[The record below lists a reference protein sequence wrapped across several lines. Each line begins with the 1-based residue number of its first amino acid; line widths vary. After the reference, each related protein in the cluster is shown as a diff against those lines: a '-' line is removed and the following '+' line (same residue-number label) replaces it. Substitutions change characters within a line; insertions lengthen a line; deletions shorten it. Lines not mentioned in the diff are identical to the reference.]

1 MFGLL
6 LCAGVVSTSCSNDP
20 DAPMDTIPY
29 DRVLTPMNFS
39 AEVVASKGTDITFSW
54 SSMENANGYVLQLFE
69 AEDELVAPNYDEEVP
84 YAEYEVAKDEV
95 PYTVEGLEVDKT
107 FWARLRATSNTI
119 GDSKWAELTESVST
133 SAVRDGL
140 EPFVVERLTNAVT
153 IGWADAADKMD
164 LTSVRVEKVQ
174 PAEGD
179 EPQLLALT
187 EEQKSAAQ
195 VTVEGLEACNNY
207 KFTLLFGKSGQRG
220 VVTAWTRPSN
230 EGFNTV
236 NTVEAIYN
244 AINGTVG
251 DVKLYVEYS
260 ETPYDFSALIVD
272 PGLAINCNLTL
283 LGQTT
288 EDGKMPQILQFG
300 VQLGA
305 DVTSIRFENL
315 YIDGNG
321 VIGHLMVNEKAMLD
335 KIEIVN
341 CEMANTTKGVI
352 YTKEDKTFV
361 DVVGAQKFL
370 ISGTYMHDINPVG
383 ATGGDFIDLR
393 SGSYLDVEVVN
404 STFYAC
410 ARTFLRTSNK
420 ENMLKVNKINVK
432 NCTFNYVVATNTS
445 SNNNGL
451 LYAGLA
457 TGVTEFNFT
466 NSVLLNMYNDAEG
479 TEAGKGWVRIARNSK
494 DSYAPV
500 CSGNIYYRLGV
511 DFFTPGSYQL
521 GTEIVCDEAYCLA
534 GGGMIL
540 EEDPCVNSE
549 AGKLYLVNGIIAANK
564 AGDPRWWNASEPV
577 VIRPTELEVVTEP
590 KLWDFTEKTIFQT
603 ETVETNTIID
613 NIRIYGPASI
623 KMNEGI
629 TFSADGVMGATRPE
643 SGALYFQAEGY
654 GAVVVKMADNGYNGS
669 AQVIAGGDR
678 YTVQADGEAHKVLL
692 GDLSGVN
699 DIVVLAGA
707 GVTMQSVEWTQD
719 LTPDATAAKLKTPA
733 VTFDPSALDEGTE
746 QAVTAAWTAVENAET
761 YVVTFR
767 GVTTEQTDTAYTLD
781 AATVAA
787 MPVGEYEL
795 TVVAKPVETSSK
807 YLPSEEGKAT
817 FKVKKIVVGGEV
829 TLTWDFSDSSFD
841 QHYATIGESNNTAVD
856 VNYDGL
862 LISSGP
868 AAGSI
873 KVGTSDGLGRY
884 VQTGG
889 AGSLERRY
897 FVFNAPASG
906 TLKITVSNT
915 GSSEAM
921 DRTVAVNVNGVETTQ
936 PGGFA
941 KTSPGELTFDV
952 QVSAPTDVTV
962 YAPVNG
968 LCFWKLEY
976 TYVAAATPEPL
987 YWGAED
993 LAALWKD
1000 AFAGSTSNI
1009 DAAALATATQI
1020 SEMTINADGW
1030 TYKGLEFILGG
1041 GKFKFGE
1048 NNNAAGEKV
1057 ARVQYGGSGNTT
1069 KQVIVFEAPAGG
1081 TLYVEAASSSSSE
1094 DRPLAVSIDGGTAA
1108 EQTITNTTT
1117 VLEYDCAAAEAGS
1130 KIYIYSANSGIN
1142 VFSIRYEM

>member
-39 AEVVASKGTDITFSW
+39 AEVVANKGTDITFSW

-69 AEDELVAPNYDEEVP
+69 AEDELIVPNYDEEVP
-84 YAEYEVAKDEV
+84 YAEYEVAKDEI
-95 PYTVEGLEVDKT
+95 PYTVVGLEVDKT

-174 PAEGD
+174 PAAGD
-179 EPQLLALT
+179 EPQLLTLT

-220 VVTAWTRPSN
+220 VVTAWTRPST

-260 ETPYDFSALIVD
+260 ETPYDFSALITD
-272 PGLAINCNLTL
+272 PGLAISCNLTL

-321 VIGHLMVNEKAMLD
+321 VIGHLLVNEKAMLD

-420 ENMLKVNKINVK
+420 EDMLKVNKINVK

-457 TGVTEFNFT
+457 TGITEFNFT

-643 SGALYFQAEGY
+643 SAALYFLAEGY

-719 LTPDATAAKLKTPA
+719 LTPDTTAAKLKTPA

-767 GVTTEQTDTAYTLD
+767 GTTTEQTDTAYTLD

-817 FKVKKIVVGGEV
+817 FKVKKVVVGGEV
-829 TLTWDFSDSSFD
+829 TLTWDFANAGFD
-841 QHYATIGESNNTAVD
+841 TYYNTIGTDNSFTSSVVWEGLTIDGGGKTMKVGSVDETTRYVQPGGKGKETERFFTFAAPAAGTLTVLTSNTGGSED
-856 VNYDGL
+856 VTRMVTVSLDGAEVGSQPGGSP
-862 LISSGP
+862 SSGP
-868 AAGSI
+868 YTTTTFDIDAAGVVKI
-873 KVGTSDGLGRY
+873 Y
-884 VQTGG
+884 PTG
-889 AGSLERRY
+889 
-897 FVFNAPASG
+897 NA
-906 TLKITVSNT
+906 LRFYKI
-915 GSSEAM
+915 
-921 DRTVAVNVNGVETTQ
+921 
-936 PGGFA
+936 
-941 KTSPGELTFDV
+941 
-952 QVSAPTDVTV
+952 
-962 YAPVNG
+962 
-968 LCFWKLEY
+968 EY
-976 TYVAAATPEPL
+976 TYISAAKPEPL

-993 LAALWKD
+993 LSALWKD
-1000 AFAGSTSNI
+1000 AFAGSTSDIN
-1009 DAAALATATQI
+1009 AAALATATQI
-1020 SEMTINADGW
+1020 SDMTINADGW

-1057 ARVQYGGSGNTT
+1057 ARVQYGGSGSTA

-1108 EQTITNTTT
+1108 EQTITNATT
-1117 VLEYDCAAAEAGS
+1117 VLKYDCAAAEAGS
-1130 KIYIYSANSGIN
+1130 KIYIYSAKGGIN